1 MARALHF
8 TASTA
13 PEAQA
18 SLAEM
23 RARYGDAGDAAEI
36 VVALD
41 GDGFKLQTLH
51 AHVGRGKPIY
61 GMNRGSVGFLM
72 NEFHEDGLLE
82 RLKAAEEAQVH
93 PLRMRAT
100 AASGTREALAFNE
113 VSLLRQ
119 TRQAAKL
126 RVIVDDKV
134 RIPELICDGALISTP
149 AGSTAYNL
157 SAHGPILPIDAALL
171 ALTPISAFRP
181 RRWRGALL
189 PHRSRTRFEIL
200 EAEKRPVSAVAD
212 DLEVR
217 DVTAVD
223 IAEDR
228 SIAMTMLFDAGHS
241 LDERILAEQFID

>member
-36 VVALD
+36 VVALG
-41 GDGFKLQTLH
+41 GDGFMLQTLH

-119 TRQAAKL
+119 DAQAAKL

-149 AGSTAYNL
+149 GGLHRLQPVGARPDP
-157 SAHGPILPIDAALL
+157 AH
-171 ALTPISAFRP
+171 R
-181 RRWRGALL
+181 RGAAGAGR
-189 PHRSRTRFEIL
+189 RSAPSAPGAGAGRCCRTAHEPASRSW
-200 EAEKRPVSAVAD
+200 RRRSAPSAPWPTIW
-212 DLEVR
+212 R
-217 DVTAVD
+217 CATSPPWTSPRTA
-223 IAEDR
+223 A
-228 SIAMTMLFDAGHS
+228 SP
-241 LDERILAEQFID
+241 